1 MSKKYGLLGEHLGHS
16 YSKTIHERLADYTY
30 DLIELSKTELDT
42 FLTEKNFSA
51 CNVTI
56 PYKRT
61 VIPYLDVLD
70 EQARRVGAVNTIVN
84 REGILTGYNTDYD
97 GFLYTLQ
104 NCFENL
110 CLDKVIVLGN
120 GGAAQAVF
128 AVLKDLNAREIVVVK
143 HHPEEGVCS
152 YEEASRLHNDATF
165 LVNTSPVGMYPN
177 TEASPIDL
185 TPYQNLTGVVD
196 LIYNPDKTKLLLQ
209 AESMGIPAQ
218 NGLLMLVAQAFFAV
232 EHFLQTTLAKEKL
245 EEVYASFTSPSSD
258 KS

>member
-1 MSKKYGLLGEHLGHS
+1 MNQRYGLLGEHLGHS
-16 YSKTIHERLADYTY
+16 YSKTIHECLADYTY
-30 DLIELSKTELDT
+30 ELIELSGEELRT
-42 FLTEKNFSA
+42 FLTEKKFSA

-61 VIPYLDVLD
+61 VIPYLDTMD
-70 EQARRVGAVNTIVN
+70 ERAQRIGAVNTIVN
-84 REGILTGYNTDYD
+84 HDGFLTGYNTDYD

-104 NCFENL
+104 NCFKNL

-128 AVLKDLNAREIVVVK
+128 AVLNDLGAKEVVVVK

-152 YEEASRLHNDATF
+152 YEEAAVLHNDATF

-177 TEASPIDL
+177 VDASPIDL
-185 TPYQNLTGVVD
+185 IPYQKLTGIVD
-196 LIYNPDKTKLLLQ
+196 LIYNPCKTKLLLQ
-209 AESMGIPAQ
+209 GEAMGIPVQ

-232 EHFLQTTLAKEKL
+232 EHFLQTKLPKEKL
-245 EEVYASFTSPSSD
+245 EEVYAYITSPSSD
-258 KS
+258 K